1 MDILTSHFLC
11 VEMYCLKVHV
21 WAGHV
26 PCLKVVMLGWSACIS
41 LLSPQVPM
49 PTSVASSIVVLL
61 CIHYAPITHV
71 FPLLRR
77 FATFFLCLE
86 TS

>member
-1 MDILTSHFLC
+1 MDILVSHFLC
-11 VEMYCLKVHV
+11 VEMYCLKEHV

-26 PCLKVVMLGWSACIS
+26 PCLKVVMLGWSTHIS

-61 CIHYAPITHV
+61 
-71 FPLLRR
+71 
-77 FATFFLCLE
+77 
-86 TS
+86 